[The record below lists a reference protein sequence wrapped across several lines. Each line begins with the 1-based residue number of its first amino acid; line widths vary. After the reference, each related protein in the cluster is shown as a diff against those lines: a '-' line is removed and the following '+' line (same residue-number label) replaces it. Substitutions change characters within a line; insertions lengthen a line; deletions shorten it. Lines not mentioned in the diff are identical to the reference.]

1 MSEEERLTPE
11 HFVIRAIETL
21 RNADKSKGIHTVFSG
36 FNEAFR
42 QYFPGSDPVEVTNQ
56 LAQDGKIVIRY
67 VRGGAMIYKTEDAP
81 PPRGGDAGEALRKM
95 GLDEPRSE
103 PH

>member
-1 MSEEERLTPE
+1 MTEDAQLTPE
-11 HFVIRAIETL
+11 QFVIRAIESL

-42 QYFPGSDPVEVTNQ
+42 KYFPGQDPVAVTNQ
-56 LAQDGKIVIRY
+56 LSEDGKIVIRY
-67 VRGGAMIYKTEDAP
+67 VRGGAMIYKPDDAP

-95 GLDEPRSE
+95 GLDEPS
-103 PH
+103 

>member
-1 MSEEERLTPE
+1 M
-11 HFVIRAIETL
+11 RAIETL
-21 RNADKSKGIHTVFSG
+21 RNPEKSTGIHTVFSG

-42 QYFPGSDPVEVTNQ
+42 QYFPGQDPVAVTSQ

-67 VRGGAMIYKTEDAP
+67 VRGGAMIYKPEEAP
-81 PPRGGDAGEALRKM
+81 QGGSGDALRKM
-95 GLDEPRSE
+95 GLDR